1 MTGFKLADIRCEEL
15 RWGLIMLDVRCCGF
29 IMLDVCLGVTMLDVP
44 RGVS

>member
-1 MTGFKLADIRCEEL
+1 MAGFKLADMRWEEL

-29 IMLDVCLGVTMLDVP
+29 TIDVCLGVTMLDVP